1 VIDDRLGRRL
11 AVLSDDSAYGRG
23 LANAFQAELNR
34 QGVQGLLGQTIAAGQ
49 TDFTALIDELERRR
63 IDLVYFGGY
72 HPEAGLLIRQAAERG
87 LALQLLSGDAL
98 ATDEYLAVAGD
109 AGEGTLLTFSPDPRK
124 HPAAAEVVRKFNDQG
139 VDPAGYVLYS
149 YAAVQVWAQAVEAAG
164 STALGPVLRRLRSGR
179 SDTVLGRIRFDA
191 KGDVVG
197 PSYVL
202 YRWSGGRL
210 EEEPRRIR
218 VEARAFVPGL
228 FVRSRSGPCEG
239 GTVVRGD
246 RRSDQD
252 GNGVFDSAARRF
264 VMRQV
269 VEVLAQREAVG
280 VILEVVPKRARV
292 KPTSEYALDAL
303 ADGKL
308 NRRDDDAIENDCR
321 LLNRRAVPSAS
332 GLEVASEAVDDVV
345 VIHLRGSVR
354 NQLLPGSDA
363 SLDWELDVKLD
374 FARTTPRYR
383 VSGAH
388 DGFPAIELYVDD
400 ELAYGYDPGPPACA
414 LEVDGLLL
422 ASYCGAQINR
432 LGGGLDVRIRPRR
445 GPLALGG

>member
-1 VIDDRLGRRL
+1 
-11 AVLSDDSAYGRG
+11 
-23 LANAFQAELNR
+23 
-34 QGVQGLLGQTIAAGQ
+34 VQELLGQMIAAGQ
-49 TDFTALIDELERRR
+49 TDFTGLIDELERRR

-72 HPEAGLLIRQAAERG
+72 HPEGGLLIRQAAERG

-246 RRSDQD
+246 RRSDRD

-269 VEVLAQREAVG
+269 VEVLAQREAAG

-292 KPTSEYALDAL
+292 KPTIEYALDAL

-308 NRRDDDAIENDCR
+308 NRRDDDA
-321 LLNRRAVPSAS
+321 S
-332 GLEVASEAVDDVV
+332 
-345 VIHLRGSVR
+345 
-354 NQLLPGSDA
+354 
-363 SLDWELDVKLD
+363 
-374 FARTTPRYR
+374 RTTAG
-383 VSGAH
+383 SSIGARSR
-388 DGFPAIELYVDD
+388 PQA
-400 ELAYGYDPGPPACA
+400 
-414 LEVDGLLL
+414 
-422 ASYCGAQINR
+422 ASRWRAK
-432 LGGGLDVRIRPRR
+432 PSTTWW
-445 GPLALGG
+445 